1 MLCIGHGIVIALW
14 QRSFCIMEI
23 WNKIFE
29 WGVLAI
35 SGAAVVFAVL
45 AVLSLVFDG
54 FLDKL
59 SSLLRK
65 SQHK

>member
-1 MLCIGHGIVIALW
+1 M
-14 QRSFCIMEI
+14 
-23 WNKIFE
+23 
-29 WGVLAI
+29 AI

-59 SSLLRK
+59 TSFFRK
-65 SQHK
+65 NQRK